1 MRLCHICKIDEVMLN
16 SSKCR
21 PRYNEY
27 MRGYMAARYAARR
40 QMALD
45 FLGNACVVCGSIK
58 DLQIDHI
65 DRSTK
70 AIAIAKLI
78 LAKDEKLFAELV
90 KCQALCPEHHGK
102 KTSQE
107 MGVPHGGGVKG
118 KRNCPCELCR
128 EAARRYNRG
137 FHAARRAARPA

>member
-1 MRLCHICKIDEVMLN
+1 
-16 SSKCR
+16 
-21 PRYNEY
+21 
-27 MRGYMAARYAARR
+27 MAARYAARR

-45 FLGNACVVCGSIK
+45 FLGNACVVCGSVK

-65 DRSTK
+65 NRSTK

-78 LAKDEKLFAELV
+78 LAKDKKLFAELI

-107 MGVPHGGGVKG
+107 IGVPHGGGAKG
-118 KRNCPCELCR
+118 KRGCSCNLCR
-128 EAARRYNRG
+128 EAARRYSRE
-137 FHAARRAARPA
+137 FRAAKRAAMSG